1 MKKFLALAGAIALA
15 GCNGVEKTTD
25 FLASPKTT
33 QAAANLKNLA
43 MAFDCG
49 IVVSGAALS
58 QNIAQIVDAGQ
69 AAVGTT
75 GKVYAVSEAVCAAL
89 GGASVAARSA
99 PAS

>member
-1 MKKFLALAGAIALA
+1 MTKFLALAGAIMLA

-33 QAAANLKNLA
+33 QAAKNLKNLA

-49 IVVSGAALS
+49 VVVSGAALS
-58 QNIAQIVDAGQ
+58 RDIAGIVDAGK
-69 AAVGTT
+69 AAIGTT

-89 GGASVAARSA
+89 GGASAN
-99 PAS
+99 P